1 MPNHRI
7 VTAFNGAIRVY
18 GGGRSYSRRFCGAFA
33 RNFSDVVRGEAVLVF
48 SGLLSSLTLM
58 ILRRPLRTETR
69 LVLGSVLV
77 LALPAGAELGILPT
91 AIAQSQPAQ
100 QPSAA
105 PPPNAPATNAPP
117 ANSADT
123 LKQRDQE
130 LSTTLAKQRGSVE
143 SQAKLKA
150 EIDALSDDR
159 KKFNQQLIDT
169 AAKVRD
175 VEASIDATQARLGPL
190 DEKQHLFETSLAE
203 RRGTIIEILAALQ
216 RIGRQPPPALMVR
229 PEDALQ
235 AVRTAIT
242 LGAVV
247 PEMRAQADALAGDL
261 SDLLAVRKQVVAEHD
276 RLTGDMEVLGR
287 EQLRMSLLI
296 DQRQKKQAV
305 TEQALD
311 TERQHAADLAHQV
324 DSIKDLIGK
333 LEQDLDPAT
342 RAKRDSARAIESD
355 ATKPNLAALGD
366 PGRLAPAVAFA
377 DMRGRMRLPVNG
389 SRIREFGGSDGAGG
403 TQKGLSIASRPG
415 AQITAPCD
423 GWVVYSGAF
432 RSYGQLLILNA
443 GGGYH
448 VLLAGMERI
457 SVDLGQFV
465 LTGEPVAVMG
475 DASQASAT
483 VTNVPKQPVLYV
495 EFRKDGTPID
505 PSPWWATNEGEKVRG

>member
-1 MPNHRI
+1 
-7 VTAFNGAIRVY
+7 
-18 GGGRSYSRRFCGAFA
+18 
-33 RNFSDVVRGEAVLVF
+33 
-48 SGLLSSLTLM
+48 M
-58 ILRRPLRTETR
+58 ILRRPIRTDPR
-69 LVLGSVLV
+69 LVLGSALAF
-77 LALPAGAELGILPT
+77 ALPMGADLLTNLG
-91 AIAQSQPAQ
+91 
-100 QPSAA
+100 
-105 PPPNAPATNAPP
+105 
-117 ANSADT
+117 ANSAAFAQSAPAQSPSAPVPPLPVPNAQAPAAQVPAGQAPT
-123 LKQRDQE
+123 GQAPTAQAPVQPANNANALKQRDQD
-130 LSTTLAKQRGSVE
+130 LSAAMAKQRSSVE
-143 SQAKLKA
+143 SQAKLKI
-150 EIDALSDDR
+150 EIEALSDDR
-159 KKFNQQLIDT
+159 RKLNQQLIDT
-169 AAKVRD
+169 AARIRD
-175 VEASIDATQARLGPL
+175 VEANIDATQARLQPL
-190 DEKQHLFETSLAE
+190 DDKQQLFQKSLDE

-261 SDLLAVRKQVVAEHD
+261 SDLLAVRKQIVDERD
-276 RLTGDMEVLGR
+276 RLTKDIAVLGR
-287 EQLRMSLLI
+287 EQLRMTLLI

-305 TEQALD
+305 AEQALD
-311 TERQHAADLAHQV
+311 AERQHAADLAHQV
-324 DSIKDLIGK
+324 DTIKDLIAQ
-333 LEQDLDPAT
+333 LEQDLDPAI
-342 RAKRDSARAIESD
+342 RAKRDSARSIEND

-366 PGRLAPAVAFA
+366 PGRLSPAIAFA
-377 DMRGRMRLPVNG
+377 DMRGHLRLPVNG
-389 SRIREFGGSDGAGG
+389 ARIRDFGGSDGSGG
-403 TQKGLSIASRPG
+403 TQKGLSIAARSG

-423 GWVVYSGAF
+423 GWVVYAGAF

-475 DASQASAT
+475 DASQAQASGSQASGSQASVT
-483 VTNVPKQPVLYV
+483 VTTVPKQSVLYV

>member
-1 MPNHRI
+1 M
-7 VTAFNGAIRVY
+7 
-18 GGGRSYSRRFCGAFA
+18 
-33 RNFSDVVRGEAVLVF
+33 
-48 SGLLSSLTLM
+48 
-58 ILRRPLRTETR
+58 
-69 LVLGSVLV
+69 
-77 LALPAGAELGILPT
+77 LPFGCDIGT
-91 AIAQSQPAQ
+91 VSTGFAQSAPTSAPAQ
-100 QPSAA
+100 VPSAPA
-105 PPPNAPATNAPP
+105 PDNAN
-117 ANSADT
+117 T
-123 LKQRDQE
+123 LQQRDQE
-130 LSTTLAKQRGSVE
+130 LSAAMAKQRGSVE
-143 SQAKLKA
+143 NQAKLKI
-150 EIDALSDDR
+150 EIEALSEDR
-159 KKFNQQLIDT
+159 RKFNAQLIDT
-169 AAKVRD
+169 AAQIRD
-175 VEASIDATQARLGPL
+175 VEANIDATQARLKPL
-190 DEKQHLFETSLAE
+190 DDKQQLFQQSLAE

-261 SDLLAVRKQVVAEHD
+261 ADLLAVRKQIVDERD
-276 RLTGDMEVLGR
+276 RLANDVEVLGR
-287 EQLRMSLLI
+287 EQLRMTLLV

-305 TEQALD
+305 AEQALD
-311 TERQHAADLAHQV
+311 TERVHASDLAHQV
-324 DSIKDLIGK
+324 DTIKDLIAK
-333 LEQDLDPAT
+333 LEADLDPAT
-342 RAKRDSARAIESD
+342 RAKRDSARSIEND

-366 PGRLAPAVAFA
+366 PGRLSPAVAFA
-377 DMRGRMRLPVNG
+377 DMRGHLRLPVNG
-389 SRIREFGGSDGAGG
+389 ARIRDFGGSDGSGG
-403 TQKGLSIASRPG
+403 TQKGLSIAARPG

-423 GWVVYSGAF
+423 GWVVYAGAF

-475 DASQASAT
+475 DASQAQGSQASASQASVT
-483 VTNVPKQPVLYV
+483 VTRVPKQPVLYV